1 MVGGNLKLENE
12 LSNRAICGEWQKKN
26 CSKNAWKMFAI
37 MGKGKIK
44 EAIPN
49 ITARRMVKNG

>member
-1 MVGGNLKLENE
+1 MSFPIARFVENDK
-12 LSNRAICGEWQKKN
+12 KKN